1 MRTGPVS
8 DPMRS
13 LLVLVDPD
21 QGRCDDLVAAFGS
34 GCFQALAVGPEAA
47 SSIDSLELGAVA
59 MSLLG
64 GPSLLSLVDGWRSK
78 PALRSVPVA
87 AVVRPG
93 DGAVAEA
100 AWSAGVDE
108 VLPWPDED
116 EHLRA
121 GLRSLERISRHRHEV
136 AAFDGLL
143 GRIMTAFEGREPATF
158 EHGERVARIAVAMGA
173 QLGLSVETRERMR
186 RGALLHDIG
195 TVILTDRAMYQVG
208 VLGPGALDEVHAHP
222 VVGYSLL
229 KGVPSLEPVLP
240 FVHRHHERI
249 NGSGFP
255 DGLRGSEITL
265 PVQVVAIADAYDAMT
280 SARPYRATF
289 SRREALDTLG
299 EEAAREI
306 WDAALLRPLQYATL
320 GGMRVDEEG

>member
-1 MRTGPVS
+1 MK
-8 DPMRS
+8 S
-13 LLVLVDPD
+13 LLVLVDSHP
-21 QGRCDDLVAAFGS
+21 GHRDDLAAAIGS
-34 GCFQALAVGPEAA
+34 GCFEALAVGPEAA

-59 MSLLG
+59 LSLLG
-64 GPSLLSLVDGWRSK
+64 GPSLLSLLDGWRAN
-78 PALRSVPVA
+78 PQLRSVPVA

-100 AWSAGVDE
+100 AWAAGVDE
-108 VLPWPDED
+108 ILPWPDED
-116 EHLRA
+116 DHLRA

-136 AAFDGLL
+136 AAFDSLL

-173 QLGLSVETRERMR
+173 HLGLSVETQERMR

-195 TVILTDRAMYQVG
+195 TVILPDRSMYQVG

-280 SARPYRATF
+280 SARTYRATF
-289 SRREALDTLG
+289 SRREALETLG
-299 EEAAREI
+299 EEAGSGL
-306 WDAALLRPLQYATL
+306 WDEALLLPLRRATR
-320 GGMRVDEEG
+320 GAGQGDEEG